1 MEAQS
6 TYKAPKAKAGS
17 SSVSLAAS
25 KPKAASEA
33 EQSTNENFDK
43 VPGSQ
48 KRKAP
53 DFSATSTSSELDQPA
68 KKRKVDAE
76 NPGNGDAM
84 DEPATHNGNGDSKR
98 SSKRKAANESNE
110 TTKNQ
115 IQDEDL
121 LGEALRPLTEQD
133 IRQWKG
139 WCELESEPVS
149 RTFLAR

>member
-1 MEAQS
+1 
-6 TYKAPKAKAGS
+6 
-17 SSVSLAAS
+17 
-25 KPKAASEA
+25 
-33 EQSTNENFDK
+33 
-43 VPGSQ
+43 
-48 KRKAP
+48 
-53 DFSATSTSSELDQPA
+53 
-68 KKRKVDAE
+68 
-76 NPGNGDAM
+76 M